1 MVNLAIKLEL
11 KKVRNKKE
19 IKSKKEKIFLLF
31 LFLCSIKIQV
41 HFANLMKNV
50 RISLRRQIEECKRVK
65 RQKYWKELV
74 QAKIILLES

>member
-1 MVNLAIKLEL
+1 MKNKL
-11 KKVRNKKE
+11 KARNKKF
-19 IKSKKEKIFLLF
+19 SCFF
-31 LFLCSIKIQV
+31 MSLCSIKIQV